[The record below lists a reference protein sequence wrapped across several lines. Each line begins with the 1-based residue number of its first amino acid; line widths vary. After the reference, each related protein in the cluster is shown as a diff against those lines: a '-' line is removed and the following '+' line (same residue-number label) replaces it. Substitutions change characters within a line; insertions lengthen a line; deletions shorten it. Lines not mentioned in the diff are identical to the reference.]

1 MRVFLLLLPIV
12 LALTSCVDEDDLNVS
27 GKKPVYIAVNE
38 LMQFEQLPPQPIV
51 EAGKIMLYQNYLF
64 LGDVNHGIHVYDMSD
79 TLHPQKIYYLK
90 IPGNKDMTSQN
101 DRMYVDN
108 GPHLL
113 ILDISN
119 IHNIVL
125 VDRQM
130 NVFHPSETY
139 PKEYSGYFECF
150 DENLGWLIG
159 WEDAQLTNPE
169 CKR

>member
-1 MRVFLLLLPIV
+1 MLIPVV

-27 GKKPVYIAVNE
+27 GKKPVYISVNQ
-38 LMQFEQLPPQPIV
+38 LMQFEQLPPQPII

-64 LGDVNHGIHVYDMSD
+64 LVDVNQGIHVYDVSD

-113 ILDISN
+113 TLDIHDIN
-119 IHNIVL
+119 HITL
-125 VDRQM
+125 VKREL
-130 NVFHPSETY
+130 NVFSQSETY
-139 PKEYSGYFECF
+139 PKEYTGYFECF
-150 DENLGWLIG
+150 DQSKGWLIG
-159 WEDAQLTNPE
+159 WDDAPLTNPE